1 MGGKLLILPLSPCRS
16 IFIKSDVPLIFGG
29 ARLSYDE
36 NAILD
41 AIEKVSK
48 SVVNIS
54 TVKMEWMG

>member
-1 MGGKLLILPLSPCRS
+1 M
-16 IFIKSDVPLIFGG
+16 
-29 ARLSYDE
+29 SYDE